1 LLMKKFA
8 TLFATPLMIAAAFT
22 FTKNVAFADSET
34 ADSCNSESVIQRIK
48 CSTSSSPA
56 AKWPRTNANNEDLLG
71 QPLEQRLNQLVLDD
85 NLRTLHMSVHSDF
98 ARNTPSF
105 KRIEALVSKVANR
118 ELSAKERW
126 QAAQA
131 LGDERHVYSEYA
143 LPSLIQSYSA
153 DPDITV
159 RTYAA
164 LSLIKID
171 LRASIP
177 HLINGLDNPDADIR
191 QVSASAL
198 HEAGARAVPILV
210 KLVKCDDPYLK
221 HLGCLALA
229 EVGAPAMNSISALRG
244 AATELDGPGVFSITA
259 AESIDRIKKES
270 QALALASK

>member
-1 LLMKKFA
+1 MKKFA
-8 TLFATPLMIAAAFT
+8 IPLMIAAAFI
-22 FTKNVAFADSET
+22 FTKNVALADGKNFND
-34 ADSCNSESVIQRIK
+34 ANNSDSVIQRIK
-48 CSTSSSPA
+48 CSTSTSPA
-56 AKWPRTNANNEDLLG
+56 AKWPRSSANNDDLLKK
-71 QPLEQRLNQLVLDD
+71 PLEQRLNQLVVDD

-118 ELSAKERW
+118 DLPAKERW

-131 LGDERHVYSEYA
+131 LGDERHIYSEYA
-143 LPSLIQSYSA
+143 LPVLIQSYNA

-177 HLINGLDNPDADIR
+177 QLIHGLDNTDADIR

-198 HEAGARAVPILV
+198 HEAGARAVPILI

-229 EVGAPAMNSISALRG
+229 EVGAPAVNSISALRG
-244 AATELDGPGVFSITA
+244 AATELDAPGVFSITA
-259 AESIDRIKKES
+259 TGSIEKIKKES
-270 QALALASK
+270 HAFDLAIK

>member
-1 LLMKKFA
+1 
-8 TLFATPLMIAAAFT
+8 MIAAAFIFPKNIALADGES
-22 FTKNVAFADSET
+22 FTEAS
-34 ADSCNSESVIQRIK
+34 NSDSVIQRIK
-48 CSTSSSPA
+48 YSASTSPA
-56 AKWPRTNANNEDLLG
+56 AKWPRSSANNEDLLG
-71 QPLEQRLNQLVLDD
+71 KPLEQRLNQLVLDD

-98 ARNTPSF
+98 ARHTPSF
-105 KRIEALVSKVANR
+105 KRIEDLVSKVANR
-118 ELSAKERW
+118 DLSAKERW

-131 LGDERHVYSEYA
+131 LGDERHVYSVHA
-143 LPSLIQSYSA
+143 LPVLIQSYNG

-171 LRASIP
+171 LRSSIP
-177 HLINGLDNPDADIR
+177 QLIHGLDNPDADIR

-210 KLVKCDDPYLK
+210 KLIKCDDPYLK

-229 EVGAPAMNSISALRG
+229 EVGAPAVNSISALRG
-244 AATELDGPGVFSITA
+244 AATELDGPGFFSITA
-259 AESIDRIKKES
+259 AESIEKIKKES